1 LNTCDAILKPAFE
14 NLELIPQL
22 LEKILLLENKINILE
37 QNLVKPIDLTIRRN
51 VRDYL
56 NISESTLN
64 NMFKD
69 GRLKQGKHF
78 LKTLKGNKA
87 KIVFIES
94 AIKELKVKK

>member
-1 LNTCDAILKPAFE
+1 MNYKAFE

-22 LEKILLLENKINILE
+22 LEKILNLEKKISHLE
-37 QNLVKPIDLTIRRN
+37 ENLIIPLDLTTRKN
-51 VRDYL
+51 VKQFL

-69 GRLKQGKHF
+69 GRLKQGKHYTKSIK
-78 LKTLKGNKA
+78 LNRT

-94 AIKELKVKK
+94 AIKELKK

>member
-1 LNTCDAILKPAFE
+1 MNYKAFE

-22 LEKILLLENKINILE
+22 LEKILHLEEKINLLET
-37 QNLVKPIDLTIRRN
+37 NLIKPLDLTTRKN
-51 VRDYL
+51 VKEYL

-78 LKTLKGNKA
+78 TKSLKGNKA
-87 KIVFIES
+87 KIVFIQSE
-94 AIKELKVKK
+94 IMELKK

>member
-1 LNTCDAILKPAFE
+1 MNYKAFE

-22 LEKILLLENKINILE
+22 LEKISILEIKLQHLE
-37 QNLVKPIDLTIRRN
+37 QNLIVPLNLTNRKNVKTF
-51 VRDYL
+51 L

-64 NMFKD
+64 NMMKD

-78 LKTLKGNKA
+78 VKSLKGNKA

-94 AIKELKVKK
+94 AIKELKK

>member
-1 LNTCDAILKPAFE
+1 MNYKAFE

-22 LEKILLLENKINILE
+22 LEKISLLEKKISHLE
-37 QNLVKPIDLTIRRN
+37 ENLIIPLDLTNRKN
-51 VRDYL
+51 VKHFL

-69 GRLKQGKHF
+69 GRLRQGKHYT
-78 LKTLKGNKA
+78 KTIKSNRT

-94 AIKELKVKK
+94 AIKELKK

>member
-1 LNTCDAILKPAFE
+1 MNYKAFE

-22 LEKILLLENKINILE
+22 LEKISILE
-37 QNLVKPIDLTIRRN
+37 VKLQHLEENLIIPLDLTTRKN
-51 VRDYL
+51 VKEYL

-78 LKTLKGNKA
+78 IKSLKGNKA
-87 KIVFIES
+87 KIIFIES
-94 AIKELKVKK
+94 AIKEFKENK

>member
-1 LNTCDAILKPAFE
+1 MNYKAFE

-22 LEKILLLENKINILE
+22 LEKILHLEEKIKLLET
-37 QNLVKPIDLTIRRN
+37 NLIKPLDLTNRKN
-51 VRDYL
+51 VKEYL

-69 GRLKQGKHF
+69 GRLKRGFHYT
-78 LKTLKGNKA
+78 KTIKGNRT

-94 AIKELKVKK
+94 AIKELKI

>member
-1 LNTCDAILKPAFE
+1 MNYKAFE

-22 LEKILLLENKINILE
+22 LEKISILE
-37 QNLVKPIDLTIRRN
+37 IKLQHLEENLITPLDLTTRKN
-51 VRDYL
+51 VKEYL

-78 LKTLKGNKA
+78 IKSLKGNKA
-87 KIVFIES
+87 KITFIES
-94 AIKELKVKK
+94 AIKEFKENK

>member
-1 LNTCDAILKPAFE
+1 MNYKAFE

-22 LEKILLLENKINILE
+22 LEKILHLEEKINLLES
-37 QNLVKPIDLTIRRN
+37 NLIKPLDLTNRKN
-51 VRDYL
+51 VKSFL

-69 GRLKQGKHF
+69 GRLKQGKHYT
-78 LKTLKGNKA
+78 KTIKSNRT

-94 AIKELKVKK
+94 AIKELKK

>member
-1 LNTCDAILKPAFE
+1 MNYKAFE

-22 LEKILLLENKINILE
+22 LEKISILE
-37 QNLVKPIDLTIRRN
+37 IKLQHLEENLITPLDLTTRKN
-51 VRDYL
+51 VKEYL

-78 LKTLKGNKA
+78 IKSLKGNKA
-87 KIVFIES
+87 KIIFIES
-94 AIKELKVKK
+94 AIKEFKENK

>member
-1 LNTCDAILKPAFE
+1 MNYKAFE

-22 LEKILLLENKINILE
+22 LEKISILE
-37 QNLVKPIDLTIRRN
+37 IKLQHLEENLITPLDLTTRKN
-51 VRDYL
+51 VKDYL

-78 LKTLKGNKA
+78 IKSLKGNKA
-87 KIVFIES
+87 KIIFIES
-94 AIKELKVKK
+94 AIKEFKENK

>member
-1 LNTCDAILKPAFE
+1 MNYKAFE

-22 LEKILLLENKINILE
+22 LDKILHLEEKINLLEINLI
-37 QNLVKPIDLTIRRN
+37 KPINLTTRKN
-51 VRDYL
+51 VREYL

-69 GRLKQGKHF
+69 GRLKRGIHYT
-78 LKTLKGNKA
+78 KTIKANKP

-94 AIKELKVKK
+94 AIKELKK